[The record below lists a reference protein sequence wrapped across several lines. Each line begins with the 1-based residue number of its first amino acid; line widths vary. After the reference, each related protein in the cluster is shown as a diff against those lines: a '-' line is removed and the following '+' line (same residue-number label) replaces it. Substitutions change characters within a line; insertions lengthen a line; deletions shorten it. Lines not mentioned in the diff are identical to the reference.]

1 MPKGKFTKEQNTHIE
16 SFMPDFVKELERGVD
31 GTGLTRWKQSTAS
44 NILDS
49 PLFLS
54 LDMVAVPRKTWFEFS
69 SIRSGRQLFAEEN
82 EGAGAYQT
90 VLKQQWDSL
99 TEEEQSGWNERAE
112 LEAGD
117 VSQNQQEFATTMTL
131 ALRDLCQSQLL
142 GDTEMVLFY
151 AIRQPDTGDLLA
163 RTIHGHCVANQQ
175 NFGGTAEEL
184 DMQYGQLWS
193 EFAEDVI
200 LRSIAVNSLIPRN
213 SSGQPVFPSINI
225 DTVPIADLRTLLGE
239 YFEQCW
245 SEVCRPAGQK
255 IKSIPWAE
263 IVSNPGKYYDT
274 EGHSFPIALAHPQN
288 LSTIGV
294 ITIAQVLLSTSVIN
308 SPTPFRFLEDKET
321 VLVPPTPVTS
331 TIPTILPPP
340 VIQAPQAPP
349 VSEAQPPLSSSPP
362 SPTMTEGPERPQSQT
377 SNKCSV
383 IEKNTESAPVPQARR
398 QSARAR
404 NKPSVSSSAPKAKD
418 TSARG
423 KKKPKWPG
431 YATVDSD
438 GNDISDS
445 D

>member
-54 LDMVAVPRKTWFEFS
+54 LDMVAVPRKTWFETIVRKFTNYRNHSGSHRTRALNLPSQTKKPIPYS
-69 SIRSGRQLFAEEN
+69 SFHPFGAGRMLDTGN
-82 EGAGAYQT
+82 NGYAGAYQT

-131 ALRDLCQSQLL
+131 ALQDLCQSQLL
-142 GDTEMVLFY
+142 GDTEMMLFY
-151 AIRQPDTGDLLA
+151 AFRQPDTGDLLA
-163 RTIHGHCVANQQ
+163 GTIHGHCVANQQ

-245 SEVCRPAGQK
+245 C
-255 IKSIPWAE
+255 
-263 IVSNPGKYYDT
+263 T
-274 EGHSFPIALAHPQN
+274 F
-288 LSTIGV
+288 
-294 ITIAQVLLSTSVIN
+294 
-308 SPTPFRFLEDKET
+308 
-321 VLVPPTPVTS
+321 
-331 TIPTILPPP
+331 
-340 VIQAPQAPP
+340 
-349 VSEAQPPLSSSPP
+349 
-362 SPTMTEGPERPQSQT
+362 M
-377 SNKCSV
+377 
-383 IEKNTESAPVPQARR
+383 
-398 QSARAR
+398 
-404 NKPSVSSSAPKAKD
+404 
-418 TSARG
+418 
-423 KKKPKWPG
+423 
-431 YATVDSD
+431 
-438 GNDISDS
+438 
-445 D
+445 